1 MKKVYW
7 FSLLAAF
14 PLAGLGAQAGEPIN
28 RRQTLLLAQA
38 QTPDLSEIRRKV
50 QRGEGLNADERQALQ
65 RANVQQREQRRKEY
79 LNDHQP
85 QSSTGL
91 IPLTDLGAAAYMG
104 EPGGLYPGGKN
115 APQPEHL
122 KAGLALAR
130 QIVPLDAEGRPSPE
144 GKIVLLA
151 IGFSN
156 PNMEFP
162 AFQKRLQQDPAV
174 NPRLV
179 TINGCVGG
187 QASNV
192 IAGPSSNYWNIV
204 DQRLSEAAITIKQVQ
219 ALWIKLVFPGPSL
232 PFPAESKKLYA
243 DIIGTLHTVH
253 DRFPNLKVGYLS
265 SRTYGGYTE
274 VGGSPEPWAY
284 ETGFSVK
291 WAVSGQMAGKPEL
304 NYNPAKGAVRA
315 PWIEW
320 GPYLW
325 TDGAKGR
332 KDGFVFLREDLGEDG
347 LHPSAQGLEKIA
359 TLMMNF
365 FKTDPTT
372 RPWFLK

>member
-1 MKKVYW
+1 MK
-7 FSLLAAF
+7 
-14 PLAGLGAQAGEPIN
+14 N
-28 RRQTLLLAQA
+28 
-38 QTPDLSEIRRKV
+38 
-50 QRGEGLNADERQALQ
+50 
-65 RANVQQREQRRKEY
+65 
-79 LNDHQP
+79 HQP

-91 IPLTDLGAAAYMG
+91 IPLTDLSGSYKG
-104 EPGGLYPGGKN
+104 EQGGLYAGGKN
-115 APQPEHL
+115 IPPPEHL
-122 KAGLALAR
+122 KAGLELAR
-130 QIVPLDAEGRPSPE
+130 QIVPLDAEGHPSPD

-162 AFQKRLQQDPAV
+162 AFQKLAAPDPAV
-174 NPRLV
+174 NPRLL

-192 IAGPSSNYWNIV
+192 IADPNSNYWKIV
-204 DQRLSEAAITIKQVQ
+204 DQRLSEAASGPKQVQ
-219 ALWIKLVFPGPSL
+219 ALWIKVVFPGPSL
-232 PFPAESKKLYA
+232 PFPAESKKLYG

-253 DRFPNLKVGYLS
+253 DRFPSLKVAYLS

-284 ETGFSVK
+284 ETAFSVK
-291 WAVSGQMAGKPEL
+291 GAVSDQFEGKPEL
-304 NYNPAKGAVRA
+304 NYDPAKGAVRA

-332 KDGFVFLREDLGEDG
+332 KDGLMFLREDLGDDG
-347 LHPSAQGLEKIA
+347 LHPSEQGREKIA

-365 FKTDPTT
+365 FKMDPTT